1 MSDVAAAI
9 AYLRSP
15 LAIRARCETIF
26 EAGLAGSLRH
36 FAIELGALPVVV
48 DKVVEVTRAAYP
60 DLQIP
65 VHGRIHHFRAGG
77 VDRVAE
83 IDARLTASAHI
94 SGDISGS
101 VAGDRDA
108 QARAWIDLIVV
119 SVLLDAGAG
128 EAWRYVEPGTGCA
141 LARSEGLAVASLRA
155 FEAGVFSSDPARP
168 LRADA
173 AGLAGLDPERLAA
186 AFQVGPDNPL
196 VGFAGRVELLRALG
210 AALTAAPTVFPG
222 SRPGGLLDHLD
233 ARSAAE
239 PSGGSPGSPAG
250 SIAERRDELRGADPA
265 GLAGGAGRSA
275 PRAITAAALLHAL
288 LDGLA
293 PIWPGRIELDGI
305 NLGDVWR
312 HPAAGG
318 NGPSAGLVPL
328 HKLSQWLA
336 YSLFEPLERTGRRIA
351 QPSALTGLPEYRN
364 GGLFIDL
371 GVLVPRRD
379 DIRTAIHAPGD
390 EVIVEWRALT
400 VALLDR
406 VAEAVRQRLGKT
418 PAELPLARVLEGG
431 TWAAGRA
438 VARELRPEGGP
449 PLHIRSDGTV
459 F

>member
-1 MSDVAAAI
+1 MSDAAAAI

-15 LAIRARCETIF
+15 LAIRARCEAIF

-36 FAIELGALPVVV
+36 FAIDLGALPAVV
-48 DKVVEVTRAAYP
+48 DKVIDVTRAAYP

-65 VHGRIHHFRAGG
+65 VHGRINHFRAGG
-77 VDRVAE
+77 IDRVAE
-83 IDARLTASAHI
+83 LEARLTAGIHI
-94 SGDISGS
+94 SGDLPGG
-101 VAGDRDA
+101 ATGDRDA
-108 QARAWIDLIVV
+108 RARAWIDLIVV

-128 EAWRYVEPGTGCA
+128 AAWRYVEPGTGCA

-173 AGLAGLDPERLAA
+173 SGLAALDPGRLAA
-186 AFQVGPDNPL
+186 AFQVRDDNPL
-196 VGFAGRVELLRALG
+196 VGFPGRVELLRALG
-210 AALTAAPTVFPG
+210 AAIAAAPQVFPG
-222 SRPGGLLDHLD
+222 RRPGGLLDHLD
-233 ARSAAE
+233 PRAAADAA
-239 PSGGSPGSPAG
+239 GGSPEN
-250 SIAERRDELRGADPA
+250 SID
-265 GLAGGAGRSA
+265 
-275 PRAITAAALLHAL
+275 AAALLRAL

-293 PIWPGRIELDGI
+293 PIWPGRIELGGV

-318 NGPSAGLVPL
+318 TGPSAGLVPF

-336 YSLFEPLERTGRRIA
+336 YSLFEPLERAGRRIA
-351 QPSALTGLPEYRN
+351 QPGALTGLPEYRN
-364 GGLFIDL
+364 GGLFLDL
-371 GVLVPRRD
+371 GVLIPRRD
-379 DIRTAIHAPGD
+379 DIRTAVHAPGD
-390 EVIVEWRALT
+390 EAVVEWRALT
-400 VALLDR
+400 VGLLDR

-418 PAELPLARVLEGG
+418 PEQLPLARVLEGG

-438 VARELRPEGGP
+438 VARDLRPGGGP

>member
-15 LAIRARCETIF
+15 LAIRARCEAIF

-36 FAIELGALPVVV
+36 FAIDLGALPAVV
-48 DKVVEVTRAAYP
+48 DKVIDVTRAAYP

-65 VHGRIHHFRAGG
+65 VHGRINHFRAGAI
-77 VDRVAE
+77 DRVAE
-83 IDARLTASAHI
+83 LEARL
-94 SGDISGS
+94 SGDPSGGG
-101 VAGDRDA
+101 AGDRDA
-108 QARAWIDLIVV
+108 RARAWIDLIVV

-128 EAWRYVEPGTGCA
+128 DAWRYVEPGTGCA

-155 FEAGVFSSDPARP
+155 FEAGAFSSDPARP
-168 LRADA
+168 LCADA
-173 AGLAGLDPERLAA
+173 AGLAALDPERLAA
-186 AFQVGPDNPL
+186 AFQVGDENPL

-210 AALTAAPTVFPG
+210 AAIAAAPQVFPG
-222 SRPGGLLDHLD
+222 GRPGGLLDHLD
-233 ARSAAE
+233 AHLDAGASIRSPE
-239 PSGGSPGSPAG
+239 
-250 SIAERRDELRGADPA
+250 
-265 GLAGGAGRSA
+265 
-275 PRAITAAALLHAL
+275 RAIDAAALLRAL

-293 PIWPGRIELDGI
+293 PIWPGRIELGGV

-318 NGPSAGLVPL
+318 TGPSAGLVPF

-336 YSLFEPLERTGRRIA
+336 YSLFEPLERSGRPIA
-351 QPSALTGLPEYRN
+351 QPGALTGLPEYRN
-364 GGLFIDL
+364 GGLFLDL
-371 GVLVPRRD
+371 GVVVPRRD
-379 DIRTAIHAPGD
+379 DLRTAVHAPGD
-390 EVIVEWRALT
+390 EVVVEWRALT

-438 VARELRPEGGP
+438 VARDLRPGGGP